1 MKTLNRDMK
10 SFVAIVDSFIDYAK
24 VETTK
29 RVLLK
34 NELKRYI
41 ITKFEKKKYIHPIIT
56 KFSTDWFREFYR
68 LVDNQDPY
76 AELKDESNKK
86 AKEIL
91 PLIKITSFEDMI
103 KVSLKGNQ
111 IDYGAVLVLN
121 YDLNKLEDDFQHLDS
136 VQFDI
141 DDSLEL
147 KKAIDSA
154 KNVLFLVD
162 NDGEIIFDTF
172 LLDYI
177 KKRVGKENVSIVAK
191 ESPMLNDVTIAD
203 LKSLNMQEYGH
214 LVSTG
219 SNCFGLHEED
229 VSENFKKILKN
240 ADLII
245 AKGQAYLEFFT
256 EYNFSNVYNIV
267 YVKYPIVD
275 EALGVLQSHQ
285 KVVLSSK
292 RYASK
297 GKSYDFGMI
306 EKENANKKIISR
318 QEIGVLAKN
327 LRSQGKK
334 IVTIN
339 GSYDIL
345 HLGHIKMLEEAK
357 NQGDILIVGINSDSS
372 IHEYKSPYRPI
383 NNENI
388 RAEFMSAI
396 QYVDYVFVFPEVEPM
411 VWLEEVKPDVHV
423 NGSEYGENCIEAET
437 VQKNGGRVHIANLV
451 SGFSTTDT
459 IKKVNDVNKN
469 AKEEIISVLQ
479 RQNGILFG
487 IPAMVHRLT
496 YSGRDIIAK
505 NSSFE
510 KDCDNRGY
518 VPVEWWI
525 MSLTHAQNDKK
536 KQGEGYTFI
545 MINDKKV
552 FLKEVLNYVDVLG
565 KYKKNWPLTKI
576 LDIGGKS
583 VKTSFGEEEVPPIP
597 AHVHSGLVKNGKII
611 PPGKLEAYFFPPVG
625 VPPYNKDFGK
635 VITRLGLI
643 PSVTKEQFI
652 DALKNFGKSDDVYS
666 LCTIYEIKPYDG
678 WTIPQG
684 TVHAPGPW
692 ITFEIQRAQDDY
704 NLLAWQLGQR
714 FSPQEQENKKV
725 EQMYRGLKN
734 EEDVLLQAVDW
745 NTSTDPHF
753 KENHYRPS
761 RVIEQGKWGRRMQI
775 FFDQFYG
782 EALEINPNETYVREA
797 DELPFAGIVWSGKGI
812 INDNILNVDNIM
824 QKEFLV
830 TPYTMITLKNTGNT
844 PLLIYTV
851 FPIKE

>member
-10 SFVAIVDSFIDYAK
+10 SFVAIVDSFIDYAN
-24 VETTK
+24 VETDQ
-29 RVLLK
+29 RSLLK

-41 ITKFEKKKYIHPIIT
+41 TTKFERKKYVHPVIT

-68 LVDNQDPY
+68 LVENKDPY
-76 AELKDESNKK
+76 SQLKDESNKK
-86 AKEIL
+86 AKQIL
-91 PLIKITSFEDMI
+91 PLIKINSFEDML
-103 KVSLKGNQ
+103 KVSMKGNQ

-121 YDLNKLEDDFQHLDS
+121 YDLNKLEEDFQHLDT

-141 DDSLEL
+141 NDSAEL

-177 KKRVGKENVSIVAK
+177 KNKIGKEKVFIAAK

-203 LKSLNMQEYGH
+203 LRSLGMQEYGH

-229 VSENFKKILKN
+229 VSDDFKKILKN

-256 EYNFSNVYNIV
+256 EYDFPNVYNIV

-292 RYASK
+292 RYAAK
-297 GKSYDFGMI
+297 GKPYDFGVSE
-306 EKENANKKIISR
+306 EKSKNDKRISR
-318 QEIGVLAKN
+318 EEVGALAQK
-327 LRSQGKK
+327 LRSEGKK

-357 NQGDILIVGINSDSS
+357 SQGDILIVGINSDSS

-396 QYVDYVFVFPEVEPM
+396 KYVDYVFVFPEVEPM
-411 VWLEEVKPDVHV
+411 AWLEEVKPDVHV

-437 VQKNGGRVHIANLV
+437 VKRNGGRVHIANLV

-459 IKKVNDVNKN
+459 IKKVNEVNKN
-469 AKEEIISVLQ
+469 AKEEILSVIQ

-487 IPAMVHRLT
+487 SPAIVRRLT

-510 KDCDNRGY
+510 KDGDKRGY

-525 MSLTHAQNDKK
+525 MSLTHAQNDEK
-536 KQGEGYTFI
+536 KQGEGYTHI
-545 MINDKKV
+545 LINDKKV

-576 LDIGGKS
+576 LDIGGKN

-597 AHVHSGLVKNGKII
+597 AHVHSGLVKNGKFS
-611 PPGKLEAYFFPPVG
+611 PPGKLEAYFFPPVS

-635 VITRLGLI
+635 VITRLGLK
-643 PSVTKEQFI
+643 PAVTKEQI
-652 DALKNFGKSDDVYS
+652 LASLKNFGKSDDVYS
-666 LCTIYEIKPYDG
+666 LCNVYEIKPYDG
-678 WTIPQG
+678 WTIPPG

-704 NLLAWQLGQR
+704 NLLAWQLGQK
-714 FSPQEQENKKV
+714 FSPQEQEKKKR
-725 EQMYRGLKN
+725 EQMLRGLAD

-745 NTSTDPHF
+745 NTSSNPHF
-753 KENHYRPS
+753 KDTYYRPS
-761 RVIEQGKWGRRMQI
+761 KVIEQGKWGRRMQI

-782 EALEINPNETYVREA
+782 EAFEVNPHETFVREA
-797 DELPFAGIVWSGKGI
+797 DELPFAGIVWSGKGA
-812 INDNILNVDNIM
+812 INDNLVDVNNEL

-830 TPYTMITLKNTGNT
+830 TPYTMVTLKNTGET
-844 PLLIYTV
+844 PLLVYTV
-851 FPIKE
+851 FPINE